1 MIGTGS
7 PAALLHRG
15 AVMHVRH
22 APFRHRFAY
31 RLWML
36 SVDLD
41 RLAEVRSWLFG
52 HNRAAPVTLRDR
64 DHGPRDGSALR
75 PWVEAHLREAGLETF
90 GHSLHLMAMPRV
102 FGFGFNPIA
111 FFFCYDAAGRLGAV
125 VHQVKNTF
133 GDQIAYTLPV
143 PEPSTGPLTGNG
155 PTIRQATAKRLHVS
169 PFFDVKG
176 GYRFSF
182 SAPDLEDGRRPF
194 HLAIRYGADDA
205 ARLTATMRLL
215 PQAFSTRALLHLL
228 LALPLVPLKVVA
240 AIHWQALRLWL
251 RGAVFHSRPPIVSGD
266 PA

>member
-1 MIGTGS
+1 
-7 PAALLHRG
+7 
-15 AVMHVRH
+15 MHVRH

-36 SVDLD
+36 SLDLD
-41 RLAEVRSWLFG
+41 RVAELRSWLFG
-52 HNRAAPVTLRDR
+52 HNRAAPVSLHDR

-75 PWVEAHLREAGLETF
+75 PWVEAQLRGAGLEDFATR
-90 GHSLHLMAMPRV
+90 LHLMAMPRV
-102 FGFGFNPIA
+102 LGFGFNPIA

-143 PEPSTGPLTGNG
+143 LHAG
-155 PTIRQATAKRLHVS
+155 PTIQQATAKRLHVS
-169 PFFDVKG
+169 PFFDVRG

-182 SAPDLEDGRRPF
+182 TAPDLQDGRRPF

-205 ARLTATMRLL
+205 ARLTASMRLA
-215 PQAFSTRALLHLL
+215 PQRFSAPALLRLL
-228 LALPLVPLKVVA
+228 LAVPLVPLKVVA

-251 RGAVFHSRPPIVSGD
+251 RGAVFHSRPPVISGD